1 MLNIDISV
9 YHTVWLRRLSNNW
22 VGYTS
27 KMVLWLRYVG
37 MPFDEHDIDAKYL
50 MIPQGQHIGG
60 VKDVSVWPSS
70 IMST

>member
-37 MPFDEHDIDAKYL
+37 MPFDEHDIDAK
-50 MIPQGQHIGG
+50 
-60 VKDVSVWPSS
+60 
-70 IMST
+70 